1 MNVLAW
7 CRRSRRAVLLISS
20 LVLVSACISWAQ
32 ATAAKPTATPA
43 PSSTSG
49 FAIESEMLT
58 YTAMDSQAQAVACGI
73 ARNVGAADD
82 KCTPR
87 SVSGPG
93 TGIVVVASPSSALS
107 EFQLWRADI
116 SSMKMLTQRASHY
129 CPQSSRDRGATT
141 SSSTSLGSTILSMIP
156 GGQALSFAQALFSS
170 SSESNP
176 VEGNIGDQA
185 LVADVAGHLRALGL
199 SVVIPDTYMPHS
211 LAAVDNAHSPYMSN
225 IAALLKA
232 RDCLTATPAQKPSDH
247 AASPDAE
254 HGTPTAE
261 KDQQTE
267 SDKQAEADKQSI
279 SHAIDAFL
287 TSLAETHASTPPP
300 ASSSGATPPPAPVL
314 SHLSAVLRADGLAQE
329 LGSASGESQSGE
341 NGTWYLLWLKALE
354 SGGTVAKTGNAILG
368 SKTNFSGGAVG
379 TYSLF
384 RLSGNVV
391 CSGVFYNYAG
401 PMQMSQIA
409 KLLKGTADAPPAGR
423 TAGGCVASQ

>member
-1 MNVLAW
+1 
-7 CRRSRRAVLLISS
+7 
-20 LVLVSACISWAQ
+20 
-32 ATAAKPTATPA
+32 
-43 PSSTSG
+43 
-49 FAIESEMLT
+49 
-58 YTAMDSQAQAVACGI
+58 
-73 ARNVGAADD
+73 
-82 KCTPR
+82 
-87 SVSGPG
+87 
-93 TGIVVVASPSSALS
+93 
-107 EFQLWRADI
+107 
-116 SSMKMLTQRASHY
+116 MLTQRASHY
-129 CPQSSRDRGATT
+129 CPQNSRDRGASA
-141 SSSTSLGSTILSMIP
+141 SSSSSLGSTILSMFP

-211 LAAVDNAHSPYMSN
+211 LAAVDNAHSPYMTN
-225 IAALLKA
+225 FAALLKA
-232 RDCLTATPAQKPSDH
+232 RDCL
-247 AASPDAE
+247 AASPAPKQSEHAGSTDAE
-254 HGTPTAE
+254 HGPGE
-261 KDQQTE
+261 KDQQAE
-267 SDKQAEADKQSI
+267 SDKQAEVDKQAIAQAIEGFLKSLGEA
-279 SHAIDAFL
+279 HAA
-287 TSLAETHASTPPP
+287 TPPP
-300 ASSSGATPPPAPVL
+300 TTSTTTPAPPPAPVI

-391 CSGVFYNYAG
+391 CSGIFYNYAG

-409 KLLKGTADAPPAGR
+409 KMLKGTADAPPAGR
-423 TAGGCVASQ
+423 TAGGCVANP

>member
-1 MNVLAW
+1 MSVLLWRGPAPHVVFSVAAMVLA
-7 CRRSRRAVLLISS
+7 SVGAHPQS
-20 LVLVSACISWAQ
+20 
-32 ATAAKPTATPA
+32 TTAKPAATPG
-43 PSSTSG
+43 SSSPTS

-87 SVSGPG
+87 SASGPG
-93 TGIVVVASPSSALS
+93 TGIVVVASPSSALT

-116 SSMKMLTQRASHY
+116 SNMKMLTQRASHY

-141 SSSTSLGSTILSMIP
+141 SSTSLGSTILSMIP

-211 LAAVDNAHSPYMSN
+211 LAAVDNAHSPYMTN
-225 IAALLKA
+225 FAALLKA
-232 RDCLTATPAQKPSDH
+232 RDCLTITPTPKQPEH
-247 AASPDAE
+247 AGSPDAE
-254 HGTPTAE
+254 HGAPAAE
-261 KDQQTE
+261 KDQQAG
-267 SDKQAEADKQSI
+267 SDKQDEADKKAI
-279 SHAIDAFL
+279 GDAIDAFL
-287 TSLAETHASTPPP
+287 KSLSDAHVSTPP
-300 ASSSGATPPPAPVL
+300 ATSSTTTTTPPPAPVI

-329 LGSASGESQSGE
+329 LGSASADSQSGE

-354 SGGTVAKTGNAILG
+354 SGGTVAKTGNAIFG
-368 SKTNFSGGAVG
+368 NKTNFSGGAVG

-384 RLSGNVV
+384 RISGNVV
-391 CSGVFYNYAG
+391 CSGIFYNYAG